1 MSQRPGAFGA
11 HGSWRAP
18 GSVEAQRSPPGNER
32 RCRQVTETT
41 GGAPEWGGKWDAWR
55 RLGQL
60 TMEAR
65 MGRKRVV
72 VATLLVHSVKVATR
86 RQRIKAMAGGDTL
99 CSGVSLSPS
108 NFDRPDSCGQKRV
121 VCEGGQAAW
130 GSRVS
135 R

>member
-1 MSQRPGAFGA
+1 
-11 HGSWRAP
+11 
-18 GSVEAQRSPPGNER
+18 
-32 RCRQVTETT
+32 
-41 GGAPEWGGKWDAWR
+41 
-55 RLGQL
+55 
-60 TMEAR
+60 